1 MNMKRNRFILIACLF
16 TAMLAGCSVNEE
28 GIFGSFPYLEIDQT
42 SINLPKTGSVDYIT
56 YKSNRS
62 LITKVESQFGNW
74 LQASAQD
81 GQIALTFQENGLES
95 ERTATVTI
103 TTPNSLITKSITVT
117 QDASGEL
124 TFNGDLK
131 LRNKEEIRQNSYT
144 IINGELVI
152 ANVGSLGTRSV
163 SSSVSVECG
172 ERTYTGVAATDVD
185 DEDMLYLADTI
196 HFVQDQK
203 LSVINAELTEFPIEF
218 IRNVNINQLYL
229 PYNEIQEL
237 PDNKTLKGLSLY
249 RLSLEGNNIKDISNL
264 ENCNTITYLNLAGN
278 DIHDLSPL
286 LEMNSLGKVVLTGLP
301 LTKPQL
307 DVFKEKFSNEVE
319 AENITDSEAPVPVIS
334 NIVVEELDENTVK
347 LTAKVERNRS
357 NLTKYGFY
365 IGTSRNINEMSFHEG
380 DLSSDGTITYVHSV
394 STLVGKVYHA
404 RATATNGS
412 GEGYSNASSYGT
424 RISDTDIKLMYESDF
439 ENFYYDCYSHIYGSL
454 YVGYMTVYDKD
465 GIHFKNDTEE
475 FYFSR
480 MSDYSSMEFTN
491 LSRLSGLVY
500 VSEGIYIGNTDI
512 TNIDHITHV
521 EGMHTLYLKGNKI
534 KQIPEL
540 ECAGTLKSLDV
551 SRNALTS
558 FSFLEKLPELET
570 LYLGDND
577 SPSKETNDIGILTG
591 LEKYTN
597 IKHLELSGLPLHQFQ
612 VDDLKKLMPETEI
625 IFKTGNRNPHLPTM
639 STGTF
644 EKGDQKVTLKG
655 SVTNKGKSDIIE
667 HGFYVGKDKENLEKV
682 KVGDEISVNKTFT
695 YEKSIYDE
703 DFYYFYPYAVNSLGE
718 TRTSPVQFSL
728 AYEDLCT
735 FGTANSYIVTKEGK
749 YRFNATVKGFSSEQI
764 HPASVEVLWE
774 TEHTY
779 VPEVR
784 GAIIESIEL
793 VGGEV
798 EFKTTG
804 QEGNALIAVKND
816 AGTILWSWHIW
827 VTDQPKTHDWVSS
840 YGTFTLMDRNLG
852 ATRADRGTGDQ
863 WREANGT
870 LYQWGRKDPFVYNG
884 SYQRFMYQPTLE
896 QTVKMPTTFSGNN
909 GDWWTSDSM
918 DNLWSPDT
926 KTMWDPCPPGY
937 MVASMQA
944 YEYVSFSGWDWD
956 HGRYLYYNVY
966 TGGSGQA
973 WFPTTFYIDC
983 SGNSVSDE
991 GSGKVRTSGPT
1002 DWTINKQS
1010 LTYDGSNAYFYEW
1023 SAGDGLPVRCMRM
1036 SDKFIVQT
1044 LAPTSGET
1052 SINAKGILILNMEV
1066 EIEEKGFVWSTSDT
1080 NPTTSYNDGKVTAP
1094 DTSKGS
1100 YSCLITDLQPNSTYY
1115 VRAYAIG
1122 EGETRYGEVMTV
1134 NTASPGSGEGFTGDD
1149 FEW

>member
-1 MNMKRNRFILIACLF
+1 MKRNRFILIACLF

-491 LSRLSGLVY
+491 LSKLSGLVY

-625 IFKTGNRNPHLPTM
+625 VFKSGGRNPHLPTV
-639 STGTF
+639 SAGSF
-644 EKGDQKVTLKG
+644 EKGNEKVTLKG

-682 KVGDEISVNKTFT
+682 KVGDEISVNKTFSL
-695 YEKSIYDE
+695 EMNIYDE
-703 DFYYFYPYAVNSLGE
+703 DVYYFYPYAVNDLGE
-718 TRTSPVQFSL
+718 TRTAPTEFSL

-735 FGTANSYIVTKEGK
+735 FGTANSYIVPKEGK
-749 YRFNATVKGFSSEQI
+749 YRFNATVKGYSSEQI
-764 HPASVEVLWE
+764 HPTSVSVLWE
-774 TEHTY
+774 TLHTY
-779 VPEVR
+779 APFET
-784 GAIIESIEL
+784 GAIIKSIKL

-798 EFKTTG
+798 EFETTG
-804 QEGNALIAVKND
+804 QEGNALIAVKD
-816 AGTILWSWHIW
+816 DSGTILWSWHIW
-827 VTDQPKTHDWVSS
+827 ATDEPSVQTWTNEF
-840 YGTFTLMDRNLG
+840 GTYYMMDRNLG
-852 ATRADRGTGDQ
+852 ATRSSGGGSNR
-863 WREANGT
+863 WREATGT
-870 LYQWGRKDPFVYNG
+870 LYQLGRKDPFIYESSFDLF
-884 SYQRFMYQPTLE
+884 SYVPSIEETVKQPTA
-896 QTVKMPTTFSGNN
+896 FSKN
-909 GDWWTSDSM
+909 GDYWSTDSIE
-918 DNLWSPDT
+918 NLWSPDT
-926 KTMWDPCPPGY
+926 KTKWDPCPPGY
-937 MVASMQA
+937 MVASYYA
-944 YEYVSFSGWDWD
+944 YSYLANNGWEWDYGRSF
-956 HGRYLYYNVY
+956 VY
-966 TGGSGQA
+966 DSFTGGSSEA
-973 WFPTTFYIDC
+973 WFPATPYIDC
-983 SGNSVSDE
+983 GGGNCWWD
-991 GSGKVRTSGPT
+991 GCGQIRTTGASNSYGP
-1002 DWTINKQS
+1002 NKE
-1010 LTYDGSNAYFYEW
+1010 LFYYDGNGGWFNSY
-1023 SAGDGLPVRCMRM
+1023 SAGDGFPVRCMRM
-1036 SDKFIVQT
+1036 NEKISVQT
-1044 LAPTSGET
+1044 MAPVSGET
-1052 SINAKGILILNMEV
+1052 SISANGVLILNMDV
-1066 EIEEKGFVWSTSDT
+1066 TVEEKGFVWGTSDYD
-1080 NPTTSYNDGKVTAP
+1080 PTLSYYDGVIKAS
-1094 DTSKGS
+1094 DTSKGKF
-1100 YSCLITDLQPNSTYY
+1100 SCVITGLEPNSTYY
-1115 VRAYAIG
+1115 IRAYAKAD
-1122 EGETRYGEVMTV
+1122 GETAYGETIKV
-1134 NTASPGSGEGFTGDD
+1134 NTSSPGSGEGFTGDD